1 MTQTK
6 QTKRTVREI
15 ALDVLESVEK
25 NQSYSNLLLNSMINK
40 YQLSQAD
47 SGLLTEITYG
57 TIQRKMTLDFYLDP
71 FIKDRK
77 KTLSW
82 VINLLRL
89 SLYQM
94 VYLDKVP
101 DHAIFYEAVEIAK
114 KRGHKGITSMV
125 NGVLRN
131 IQRKGLR
138 SLDEIEDQAE
148 RLAVATSHPMWL
160 VTKWIEQFGYDTT
173 AEMCEINLTA
183 PVQTARVNPKKISRN
198 EAISALTEE
207 GFHVEKSPI
216 LPEAIYC
223 LKGNLA
229 HSESYKMGFI
239 SIQDESSMLVAY
251 ALGAEG
257 NDMVLDC
264 CAAPGGKSTHIAE
277 RLTTG
282 LVTAIDLHEHKVKLI
297 KDQAQRLG
305 LRNIKTAVSDSRHVQ
320 DLFNQAGFDRILVD
334 APCSGLGVMRR
345 KPDVKYTKTID
356 DIRRLSVIQTELLQ
370 AAAPLVKKGG
380 RFVYSTCTVDREEN
394 EAVAEAFLLAHPD
407 FEKDPTLLDRMPE
420 SIKPFVQDNQI
431 QVFPQDL
438 GSDGFFIASFKK
450 KVQ

>member
-6 QTKRTVREI
+6 QTKRNVREI

-89 SLYQM
+89 SLYQI

-138 SLDEIEDQAE
+138 SLDDIEDQAE

-173 AEMCEINLTA
+173 SEMCEINLTA

-198 EAISALTEE
+198 EVISALTEE

-223 LKGNLA
+223 LRGNLA

-282 LVTAIDLHEHKVKLI
+282 QVTAIDLHEHKVKLI

-356 DIRRLSVIQTELLQ
+356 DILKLSAIQTELLE

-431 QVFPQDL
+431 QVFPQDF